1 MNAKKTY
8 LSRYRHSLPVFFPN
22 KRRLLKHM
30 DQYLEDYLE
39 AHSNASIEDILTEL
53 GTPEDAA
60 KLYLEDNFHDYISY
74 TKKQHM
80 LVIIMI
86 VVVFLFMIYGTY
98 NYSKSLDSNYRLR
111 NRCRRNLSAR
121 CRITHK
127 PS

>member
-1 MNAKKTY
+1 MEEGTFY
-8 LSRYRHSLPVFFPN
+8 LPFTYRHSLPVFFPN

-98 NYSKSLDSNYRLR
+98 NYIQNHWIATIVYETAVEGTYPPD
-111 NRCRRNLSAR
+111 AE
-121 CRITHK
+121 
-127 PS
+127 

>member
-86 VVVFLFMIYGTY
+86 YGTY
-98 NYSKSLDSNYRLR
+98 NYIQNHWIATIVYETAVEGTYPPD
-111 NRCRRNLSAR
+111 AE
-121 CRITHK
+121 
-127 PS
+127 

>member
-53 GTPEDAA
+53 GTPE
-60 KLYLEDNFHDYISY
+60 
-74 TKKQHM
+74 QHM

-98 NYSKSLDSNYRLR
+98 NYIQNHWIATIVYETAVEGTYPPD
-111 NRCRRNLSAR
+111 AE
-121 CRITHK
+121 
-127 PS
+127 

>member
-98 NYSKSLDSNYRLR
+98 NYIQNHWIAAIVYETAVEGTYPPD
-111 NRCRRNLSAR
+111 AE
-121 CRITHK
+121 
-127 PS
+127 

>member
-98 NYSKSLDSNYRLR
+98 NYIQN
-111 NRCRRNLSAR
+111 
-121 CRITHK
+121 H
-127 PS
+127 

>member
-1 MNAKKTY
+1 M
-8 LSRYRHSLPVFFPN
+8 SRYILFTVY
-22 KRRLLKHM
+22 

-86 VVVFLFMIYGTY
+86 VVVFLFMIYGSY
-98 NYSKSLDSNYRLR
+98 NYIQNHWIATIVYETAVEGTYPPD
-111 NRCRRNLSAR
+111 AE
-121 CRITHK
+121 
-127 PS
+127 

>member
-74 TKKQHM
+74 TKKQHI

-98 NYSKSLDSNYRLR
+98 NYVQNHWIATIVYETAVEGTYPPD
-111 NRCRRNLSAR
+111 AE
-121 CRITHK
+121 
-127 PS
+127 

>member
-1 MNAKKTY
+1 MRSNHYERKENLSVTLQTFITGLFPKQTPSSQTY
-8 LSRYRHSLPVFFPN
+8 GSI
-22 KRRLLKHM
+22 
-30 DQYLEDYLE
+30 LEDYLE

-74 TKKQHM
+74 TKKQHI

-98 NYSKSLDSNYRLR
+98 NYVQNHWIATIVYETAVEGTYPPD
-111 NRCRRNLSAR
+111 AE
-121 CRITHK
+121 
-127 PS
+127 